1 MPRTHVTNGFL
12 RTASAASHLWLFVLT
27 GIVTVLAT
35 RAFLAMTGYPKLGGG
50 AGAGRLHI
58 SHMLWGGLLM
68 LAGLLVMLV
77 FTGVASR
84 RRGALVGGVG
94 FGLFIDE
101 VGKLVADVGYF
112 YRPAAGII
120 YLTFAALTGLAWW
133 VTCRTRV
140 DREAAPGA
148 TRSAAAADT
157 ALHGVLCGL
166 TPHEREEAL
175 RRLRGAGAPATE
187 LDAALAA
194 LIEAVPEA
202 PARAPGPHHEVWR
215 AVRAWLSA
223 QVSRRR
229 GLVRIAAWGTTLQ
242 AAALLIAVAVAGLT
256 GALAHETE
264 WTSIAGVLTC
274 SLASLVLALRGT
286 TLLRRDR
293 DAALRSLRA
302 ALLVDLLLGQAFKFT
317 LNQFS
322 AVTDW
327 LISLALLYVLTAQA
341 GRATSTA
348 HSPRPRKRSGARQNV
363 ASRSTSG
370 SICGSTSGSILGSA
384 SSGGSRPARVGA
396 AGP

>member
-1 MPRTHVTNGFL
+1 MPRTRPTNGFL
-12 RTASAASHLWLFVLT
+12 RTASAAAHLRLFVLA

-35 RAFLAMTGYPKLGGG
+35 RAFLAVTGYPKLGGG
-50 AGAGRLHI
+50 TGTSRLHI

-68 LAGLLVMLV
+68 LAGLLVMLI
-77 FTGVASR
+77 FTGAASR
-84 RRGALVGGVG
+84 QRGALVGGVG

-120 YLTFAALTGLAWW
+120 YLTFTALTGLAWR
-133 VTCRTRV
+133 VARRTRA
-140 DREAAPGA
+140 DREAGSGA

-166 TPHEREEAL
+166 TPGERAEAL
-175 RRLRGAGAPATE
+175 RRFRGTGAPATA

-202 PARAPGPHHEVWR
+202 PARRPGPHREAPRR
-215 AVRAWLSA
+215 ARSWLSGRVA
-223 QVSRRR
+223 GRR

-242 AAALLIAVAVAGLT
+242 AAVLLVAAAVAGLT

-264 WTSIAGVLTC
+264 WTSIAGALTC
-274 SLASLVLALRGT
+274 SLASLVLAVRGT
-286 TLLRRDR
+286 TQLRRDPATAVR
-293 DAALRSLRA
+293 TLRA
-302 ALLVDLLLGQAFKFT
+302 AILVDLLLGQAFKFT

-322 AVTDW
+322 AVSDW

-341 GRATSTA
+341 QAERGGAASPTGRRYAG
-348 HSPRPRKRSGARQNV
+348 GAP
-363 ASRSTSG
+363 
-370 SICGSTSGSILGSA
+370 L
-384 SSGGSRPARVGA
+384 GGSPASHPTPTPPGA
-396 AGP
+396 PPRTVRTPQAAA

>member
-1 MPRTHVTNGFL
+1 MPRTHVTNGLL
-12 RTASAASHLWLFVLT
+12 RTASAAAHLRLFVLA

-35 RAFLAMTGYPKLGGG
+35 RAFLAATGYPKLGGG
-50 AGAGRLHI
+50 AGTSRLHI

-84 RRGALVGGVG
+84 QRGALVGGVG

-101 VGKLVADVGYF
+101 VGKQVADVGYF

-120 YLTFAALTGLAWW
+120 YLTFAALTGLVWW
-133 VTCRTRV
+133 VARRTRT
-140 DREAAPGA
+140 DRERAPGA
-148 TRSAAAADT
+148 LGSAAAADI

-166 TPHEREEAL
+166 TPRERQEAL
-175 RRLRGAGAPATE
+175 RRLRGTGAPAGE
-187 LDAALAA
+187 VEAALAA
-194 LIEAVPEA
+194 LIEAVPDA
-202 PARAPGPHHEVWR
+202 PAPRPGPHHEAVRR
-215 AVRAWLSA
+215 ARAWLGTR
-223 QVSRRR
+223 VSGRRE
-229 GLVRIAAWGTTLQ
+229 LVRIAAWGTTLQ
-242 AAALLIAVAVAGLT
+242 AALLLVAVAVDGLT

-264 WTSIAGVLTC
+264 WTSIAGALAC

-286 TLLRRDR
+286 ALLGRDQ
-293 DAALRSLRA
+293 DSALRTLRA

-341 GRATSTA
+341 ACRDTA
-348 HSPRPRKRSGARQNV
+348 APTARRRSGDGPP
-363 ASRSTSG
+363 SRSPKSDRTP
-370 SICGSTSGSILGSA
+370 TPA
-384 SSGGSRPARVGA
+384 AAQPRGGRTPHPTA
-396 AGP
+396 